1 MIDGFRR
8 ISGPEVTPDGYPLP
22 PILNHYYEAAISPAS
37 FAAIRSGM
45 LQIQQQLEF
54 HRREIGIEVP

>member
-1 MIDGFRR
+1 MIEGFRR

-37 FAAIRSGM
+37 FAAI
-45 LQIQQQLEF
+45 
-54 HRREIGIEVP
+54 